1 MQTRRTLMTQAL
13 AASAA
18 SAALASAAQ
27 AAEACVP
34 KSKVITR
41 DRFDKYVAL
50 YNAADPTFIQ
60 FYNDDVV
67 METVPPLTSATEI
80 QRFRRELGAYVIET
94 IHVEYYVSDENGAA
108 AQFLG
113 EFRCIR
119 DMPLTAMSGLFGKAV
134 KKGQVLKQ
142 RGAILY
148 GVANGKFKFIRA
160 FPPIILQDWA

>member
-1 MQTRRTLMTQAL
+1 MTQAL

-18 SAALASAAQ
+18 LASTAQ
-27 AAEACVP
+27 AAEPCVA

-41 DRFDKYVAL
+41 DKFDQYVAL
-50 YNAADPTFIQ
+50 YNAADPGFTQ

-67 METVPPLTSATEI
+67 METVPPLTSAAEI
-80 QRFRRELGAYVIET
+80 RRFRSELSSYVVET
-94 IHVEYYVSDENGAA
+94 VHVEYYVADENGSA

-134 KKGQVLKQ
+134 KKGQILKQ
-142 RGAILY
+142 RGSILY
-148 GVANGKFKFIRA
+148 GVVNGKFKWIRA
-160 FPPIILQDWA
+160 FPPIILHDWS